1 MLFFIHVTLLDLFSF
16 FDVPGL
22 RGDEPR
28 YTARPEGDEGNHRV
42 CHPHPQR
49 AVSLRRR
56 RRATIA
62 ATEMAPLLRERNLH
76 SLHGFFQRVRP
87 NSARR
92 SVSFHYLQ
100 SSLLDLI
107 NITADVCVY

>member
-1 MLFFIHVTLLDLFSF
+1 
-16 FDVPGL
+16 
-22 RGDEPR
+22 
-28 YTARPEGDEGNHRV
+28 
-42 CHPHPQR
+42 
-49 AVSLRRR
+49 
-56 RRATIA
+56 
-62 ATEMAPLLRERNLH
+62 MAPLLRERNLH